1 MKKKGRRVS
10 MAEPIK
16 DICRILQNQLNLTD
30 KQIWIYNQKRDIPND
45 TGVYFVVNFQGQRII
60 GNTRREVAT
69 LDGLKEEQ
77 SVHNLA
83 VFSVDVFSRS
93 SRAREMRD
101 LAIMALNSTY
111 SQQVQEEKGFQ
122 IARNSFQVTN
132 TSEVEGVAELNRYS
146 ISFNVTYMSETTK
159 SISYYDT
166 FSKEVITEE

>member
-1 MKKKGRRVS
+1 MG
-10 MAEPIK
+10 EPIK
-16 DICRILQNQLNLTD
+16 DICRILQTQLALTD

-45 TGVYFVVNFQGQRII
+45 MGIYFVVNYQGQRII
-60 GNTRREVAT
+60 GNVRKEVAT
-69 LDGLKEEQ
+69 ENGLMEFQ

-83 VFSVDVFSRS
+83 VFSVDILSRS
-93 SRAREMRD
+93 SNVREMKD

-146 ISFNVTYMSETTK
+146 ISFNVTYMTQTSK
-159 SISYYDT
+159 SIDYYDT
-166 FSKEVITEE
+166 FTKEVITED